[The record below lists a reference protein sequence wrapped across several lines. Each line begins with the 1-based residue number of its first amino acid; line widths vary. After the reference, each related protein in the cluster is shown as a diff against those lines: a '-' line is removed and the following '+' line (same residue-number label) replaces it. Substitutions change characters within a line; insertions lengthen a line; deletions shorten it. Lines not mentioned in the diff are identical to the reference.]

1 MWRLRLFQELFR
13 DYGMIVVPCLLGLI
27 YFGTVMRGWWVR
39 HEALGVG
46 AAACATEGH
55 DEEWC
60 ADAAS
65 KNGQECLSLILPT
78 RQAGPRRVAMPTTDG
93 FDSTTYVRCLELT
106 PDGWVRAKLAA
117 AEAAR
122 APLKERRAF
131 P

>member
-1 MWRLRLFQELFR
+1 
-13 DYGMIVVPCLLGLI
+13 
-27 YFGTVMRGWWVR
+27 
-39 HEALGVG
+39 
-46 AAACATEGH
+46 
-55 DEEWC
+55 
-60 ADAAS
+60 
-65 KNGQECLSLILPT
+65 
-78 RQAGPRRVAMPTTDG
+78 MPTTDG